1 MNYEDMFLYVRN
13 ILEENNAIKSPKPH
27 QQFRDRYMHTRR
39 VYEWGRRL
47 LGDYDDLDKDVI
59 FTSIIFHDSGY
70 AYGQKDHP
78 INSNKIFLE
87 YAEKNN
93 FDKDFIDEVS
103 YIILNHSEKELL
115 KTTDNHNFII
125 MMEADLL
132 DEDGALGILW
142 DLLSAG
148 YNETPSYYSALD
160 ELNKHSAHILSQ
172 DFMVSKTAKFYWN
185 NKKRLVLEFIES
197 INDDLF
203 I

>member
-1 MNYEDMFLYVRN
+1 MATVHIERSWDGSPTFFNSKLNDGDMFHNTN
-13 ILEENNAIKSPKPH
+13 IG
-27 QQFRDRYMHTRR
+27 F
-39 VYEWGRRL
+39 
-47 LGDYDDLDKDVI
+47 GD
-59 FTSIIFHDSGY
+59 II
-70 AYGQKDHP
+70 
-78 INSNKIFLE
+78 I
-87 YAEKNN
+87 
-93 FDKDFIDEVS
+93 DKDFIDEVS

-115 KTTDNHNFII
+115 KTTNNHNFII

-132 DEDGALGILW
+132 DEEGALGILW